1 MKYNLISLVG
11 RRATIAVAV
20 VEHNPLGL
28 PQEVL
33 RLVTLAAPIPPLL
46 ARLFRRECHA

>member
-1 MKYNLISLVG
+1 MKHYLISLDG

-20 VEHNPLGL
+20 VAHDPLGL
-28 PQEVL
+28 PPEVL